1 VKLNIRLLLSCP
13 LIAGHMQASD
23 LLPRLFSHIEQLYL
37 NIALSILLAADLG
50 LDFSPARKDFLKAT
64 HSIS

>member
-1 VKLNIRLLLSCP
+1 
-13 LIAGHMQASD
+13 MQASD

-50 LDFSPARKDFLKAT
+50 LDFSPARKDFPKAT